1 MRILLLGKN
10 GQLGWELQRALAP
23 LGELS
28 SLDYPEIDLAKPDD
42 LCRAVQQK
50 KPQVLINAAAY
61 TQVDRAESEPEI
73 AMQVNA
79 AAPGALA
86 ECARTIG
93 AVFVHYSTDYV
104 FDGRAGQPYR
114 EEDPPNPL
122 SVYGR
127 SKLAGEQAVAETGGD
142 YLIFRT
148 SWVYSLRR
156 DSFVRKV
163 LSWSRQNPALH
174 VVADQIGGPTWARM
188 LAEASALLLVQGVP
202 HNLDWVRERRG
213 LYHLAGAG
221 ATSRLEWARAIL
233 ELDPDPAAQVCREL
247 LPAATSDFPTP
258 AIRPL
263 FSALEC
269 SRFETTFGL
278 RLPPWQEA
286 LRLAMDPG
294 GSFER

>member
-10 GQLGWELQRALAP
+10 GQLGWEFQRALAP
-23 LGELS
+23 FGALS

-42 LCRAVQQK
+42 LCRAVRQK

-73 AMQVNA
+73 AMRVNA
-79 AAPGALA
+79 TAPGELA

-104 FDGRAGQPYR
+104 FDGRAGRPYR

-127 SKLAGEQAVAETGGD
+127 SKLAGEQAVVGTGAD

-163 LSWSRQNPALH
+163 LSWSRKNPEVR
-174 VVADQIGGPTWARM
+174 VVADQIGSPTWARM
-188 LAEASALLLVQGVP
+188 LAEATALILSQGAP
-202 HNLDWVRERRG
+202 HFPDWVRERRG
-213 LYHLAGAG
+213 LYHLAGSG
-221 ATSRLEWARAIL
+221 AASRLEWARTIL
-233 ELDPDPAAQVCREL
+233 ALDPNPAAQICREL

-258 AIRPL
+258 ATRPL
-263 FSALEC
+263 FSALDC

-294 GSFER
+294 GSSEH